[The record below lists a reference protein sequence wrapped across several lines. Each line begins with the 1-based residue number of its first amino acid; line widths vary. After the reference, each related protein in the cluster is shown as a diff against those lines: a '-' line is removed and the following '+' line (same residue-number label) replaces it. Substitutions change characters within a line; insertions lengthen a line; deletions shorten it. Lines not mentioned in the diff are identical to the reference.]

1 LQELCQVV
9 PLKVFAFREQAVV
22 RDAVAKSPFSWEG
35 HHEAK
40 ELVEACVQD
49 LLSASIMLGE

>member
-1 LQELCQVV
+1 
-9 PLKVFAFREQAVV
+9 VFAFREQAVV